1 MIGSLPVYTLAPLEY
16 RLALDAAA
24 VWLVGSTPVGLRC
37 EQPALEL
44 ECRSRLPA
52 NHPPPWRGLL
62 WLEPQYPTW
71 QPALDG
77 LAAHLLPGARLALL
91 LSLPPARRLPGFRL
105 WGDDPLGIHPCGLR
119 RLRQAL
125 ADLDFTLQAA
135 RAFHGVPSLFWNT
148 TSCLARLSFR
158 RALADR
164 LEFTARLHYLQPL
177 ERSWLSTC
185 ALLLIHR
192 S

>member
-1 MIGSLPVYTLAPLEY
+1 MIGTLPVYTLAPLEY

-52 NHPPPWRGLL
+52 NHPPPWAGVL
-62 WLEPQYPTW
+62 WPEPQYPTW
-71 QPALDG
+71 QPVLDG
-77 LAAHLLPGARLALL
+77 LAAQLLPEARLALV
-91 LSLPPARRLPGFRL
+91 LSLPLARHLPGYHL
-105 WGDDPLGIHPCGLR
+105 WSGDPLGFHPGGLR
-119 RLRQAL
+119 RLLQAL
-125 ADLDFTLQAA
+125 VHQGFTLAAA

-148 TSCLARLSFR
+148 ASCLARLTFCH
-158 RALADR
+158 ALADR

-177 ERSWLSTC
+177 ERSWLSTS